1 MKASIEIDDALLA
14 DALQTT
20 GLTATDQ
27 VIELALKMLIQ
38 LKRQEKIKAFRGK
51 LLWEGDLNRMRA
63 DP

>member
-1 MKASIEIDDALLA
+1 MKTSVEIDDALIA

-51 LLWEGDLNRMRA
+51 LLWEGDLDRMRT
-63 DP
+63 DT